1 MLKRIYHLSVRVR
14 AKLRALWVNRLN
26 GTGFTSV
33 GRLCKVL
40 GGGIRTGDSVN
51 IGDFCWIEAVNRYP
65 AFSGVQQF
73 SPVISFGRNISLS
86 DSVHISAVQRIEIGN
101 DTLIGSKV
109 YIGDHSH
116 GSYADAAACA
126 AEAQYAPIARPL
138 ADIAAIHIGERCW
151 IGDGAVILAG
161 AQIGDNSVVGANS
174 VVKGVF
180 PANVVIAGS
189 PAKVIK
195 SLK

>member
-1 MLKRIYHLSVRVR
+1 MLKKIHQLILRVEAKMR
-14 AKLRALWVNRLN
+14 AQWINRLN

-33 GRLCKVL
+33 GRICKIRGL
-40 GGGIRTGDSVN
+40 GIRTGKDVN
-51 IGDFCWIEAVNRYP
+51 IGDFCWIEAVSRYP
-65 AFSGVQQF
+65 AYSGVQQF
-73 SPVISFGRNISLS
+73 SPVISFGNNISLS

-195 SLK
+195 SLQ

>member
-1 MLKRIYHLSVRVR
+1 MLEKLYHLSLRVQ
-14 AKLRALWVNRLN
+14 AKVRALWVNWLN
-26 GTGFTSV
+26 GTGFTSI
-33 GRLCKVL
+33 GRLCKVR
-40 GGGIRTGDSVN
+40 GVGICTGESVN
-51 IGDFCWIEAVNRYP
+51 IGDFCWIETVNRYP
-65 AFSGVQQF
+65 AFSGIQQF
-73 SPVISFGRNISLS
+73 SPVISFGNNISLS

-116 GSYADAAACA
+116 GSYVDAAACA

-138 ADIAAIHIGERCW
+138 ADVAAIQIGERCW

-161 AQIGDNSVVGANS
+161 AHIGDNTVVGANS

-195 SLK
+195 SLQ